1 MLILFLR
8 AVLIYIFVLFV
19 LRLTGKRQVSDLQPF
34 DLLITLTIADL
45 ASCAIADTDI
55 PLLYSIV
62 PILAL
67 FLVQQLIA
75 KFCLK
80 SSGFRRAVCGS
91 PVILIREGILD
102 ERAMRYSNYTVSDLC
117 DQLRS
122 QGLFDI
128 GSVYYAIL
136 ETNGS
141 MSIMPQDTEEPPQ
154 KELSHMLILD
164 GKICSDAVNAVSLD
178 RKELQT
184 ILGRHKPSD
193 VLYMQLSPSGKI
205 RIQLKE
211 QKGAKLIQTKRKE
224 GAA

>member
-1 MLILFLR
+1 MLVLFLR
-8 AVLIYIFVLFV
+8 AVLLYIFILFII
-19 LRLTGKRQVSDLQPF
+19 RLTGKRQVSDLQPF

-67 FLVQQLIA
+67 FLVQQCIA

-80 SSGFRRAVCGS
+80 NSGFRRAVCGT
-91 PVILIREGILD
+91 PVILVREGRLE
-102 ERAMRYSNYTVSDLC
+102 ERAMSQSNYTVNDLT

-122 QGLFDI
+122 QGIFDI

-141 MSIMPQDTEEPPQ
+141 MSIMPIDNGEQPS

-164 GKICSDAVNAVSLD
+164 GKICRDAAKALSMD
-178 RKELQT
+178 RNEIASYLNGYS
-184 ILGRHKPSD
+184 ISD
-193 VLYMQLSPSGKI
+193 VLYMQLAPTGKI
-205 RIQLKE
+205 RIQLKWR
-211 QKGAKLIQTKRKE
+211 KGAKLIETRKR
-224 GAA
+224 GD